1 MEFKVGDRVRIKSWE
16 QMEKEFGKDY
26 FESIN
31 CIPRFIEDMKHLCGK
46 TATIDEICNYD
57 IKLKDWSGDSDGP
70 YWFFSMDMIEL
81 VDTSKFTKSDLQEGD
96 IVTDRE
102 GCKSLFHNGA
112 LRGRTLSIYGLTDDL
127 KDKEGESDNDIVKVE
142 RPIKLETV
150 FERKEPEVIEMTMT
164 ELCEHFGCKVKIVKE
179 KE

>member
-1 MEFKVGDRVRIKSWE
+1 MKFKVGDRVRIKSWE
-16 QMEKEFGKDY
+16 QMEKEFGKDC

-81 VDTSKFTKSDLQEGD
+81 VDTSKLSKSDLQEGD

-102 GCKSLFHNGA
+102 G
-112 LRGRTLSIYGLTDDL
+112 
-127 KDKEGESDNDIVKVE
+127 
-142 RPIKLETV
+142 
-150 FERKEPEVIEMTMT
+150 
-164 ELCEHFGCKVKIVKE
+164 
-179 KE
+179 

>member
-1 MEFKVGDRVRIKSWE
+1 MIFKVGDRVRIKSWE

-46 TATIDEICNYD
+46 TATIDEICNYY

-81 VDTSKFTKSDLQEGD
+81 VDTSKLSKSDLQEGD

-102 GCKSLFHNGA
+102 GNKSIFLDDELYGTTID
-112 LRGRTLSIYGLTDDL
+112 LDGLTDEL
-127 KDKEGESDNDIVKVE
+127 KDDKDYSEYDIVKVE
-142 RPIKLETV
+142 RPIKYETV
-150 FERKEPEVIEMTMT
+150 FERKEVREMTV
-164 ELCEHFGCKVKIVKE
+164 EEISKALGFEVKVVK
-179 KE
+179 

>member
-16 QMEKEFGKDY
+16 QMEKEFGISHGD
-26 FESIN
+26 
-31 CIPRFIEDMKHLCGK
+31 IPCKFRFINGMKHLCGR
-46 TATIDEICNYD
+46 TASIVAIKGSD
-57 IKLKDWSGDSDGP
+57 IYLTNWSDDSGYMDWSIST
-70 YWFFSMDMIEL
+70 DMIEL

-127 KDKEGESDNDIVKVE
+127 KDKDGEYDNDIVKVE

-150 FERKEPEVIEMTMT
+150 FERKEVREMTV
-164 ELCEHFGCKVKIVKE
+164 EEISKALGFEVKVVK
-179 KE
+179 

>member
-1 MEFKVGDRVRIKSWE
+1 MKFKIGASTVE
-16 QMEKEFGKDY
+16 
-26 FESIN
+26 IN
-31 CIPRFIEDMKHLCGK
+31 
-46 TATIDEICNYD
+46 ATD
-57 IKLKDWSGDSDGP
+57 IKLTNGSDDSGD
-70 YWFFSMDMIEL
+70 MDWNISTDM
-81 VDTSKFTKSDLQEGD
+81 DTSNFTKSDLQEGD

-150 FERKEPEVIEMTMT
+150 FERKEPEVIEMTV
-164 ELCEHFGCKVKIVKE
+164 EEISRALGHEVKVVK
-179 KE
+179 

>member
-1 MEFKVGDRVRIKSWE
+1 MNLN
-16 QMEKEFGKDY
+16 EK
-26 FESIN
+26 
-31 CIPRFIEDMKHLCGK
+31 
-46 TATIDEICNYD
+46 

-127 KDKEGESDNDIVKVE
+127 KDKEGKSDNDIVKVE

>member
-1 MEFKVGDRVRIKSWE
+1 MIFKVGDRVRFSEAMDGKRHCPE
-16 QMEKEFGKDY
+16 VEFDNLIR
-26 FESIN
+26 EI
-31 CIPRFIEDMKHLCGK
+31 IENDGY
-46 TATIDEICNYD
+46 N
-57 IKLKDWSGDSDGP
+57 IKLKDLPENSFNKWELD
-70 YWFFSMDMIEL
+70 L

-112 LRGRTLSIYGLTDDL
+112 LRGRTLSIYDLTDDL
-127 KDKEGESDNDIVKVE
+127 KDKEGKSDNDIVKVE

>member
-1 MEFKVGDRVRIKSWE
+1 MIFKVGDRVRIKSWE
-16 QMEKEFGKDY
+16 QMEKEFGKDC

-46 TATIDEICNYD
+46 TATIDEICNYN

-102 GCKSLFHNGA
+102 GNKSIFLDDELYGTTID
-112 LRGRTLSIYGLTDDL
+112 LDGLTDEL
-127 KDKEGESDNDIVKVE
+127 KDDKDYSEYDIVKVE
-142 RPIKLETV
+142 RPIKYETV
-150 FERKEPEVIEMTMT
+150 FERKEVREMTV
-164 ELCEHFGCKVKIVKE
+164 EEISKALGFEVKVVK
-179 KE
+179 

>member
-1 MEFKVGDRVRIKSWE
+1 MEFKVGDRVRFS
-16 QMEKEFGKDY
+16 KEMKESNHDPKVKFDNIIRKIVKIRDVWSCKKIELDGLPRNIFDE
-26 FESIN
+26 FE
-31 CIPRFIEDMKHLCGK
+31 L
-46 TATIDEICNYD
+46 
-57 IKLKDWSGDSDGP
+57 
-70 YWFFSMDMIEL
+70 EL

-127 KDKEGESDNDIVKVE
+127 KDKEGKYDNDIVKVE

-150 FERKEPEVIEMTMT
+150 FERKEVIEMTV
-164 ELCEHFGCKVKIVKE
+164 EEISRALGHEVKVVK
-179 KE
+179 

>member
-16 QMEKEFGKDY
+16 QMEKEFGKDC

-46 TATIDEICNYD
+46 TATIDEICNYN

-81 VDTSKFTKSDLQEGD
+81 VDTSKLSKSDLQEGD

-102 GCKSLFHNGA
+102 GNKSIFLDDELYGTTID
-112 LRGRTLSIYGLTDDL
+112 LDGLTDEL
-127 KDKEGESDNDIVKVE
+127 KDDKDYSEYDIVKVE

>member
-1 MEFKVGDRVRIKSWE
+1 MEFKVGDRVRIKTWE
-16 QMEKEFGKDY
+16 QMEKEFGKD
-26 FESIN
+26 SCGGID
-31 CIPRFIEDMKHLCGK
+31 CMPRFIEDMKYLCGK

-150 FERKEPEVIEMTMT
+150 FERKEPEVIEMTV
-164 ELCEHFGCKVKIVKE
+164 EEISRALGHEVKVVK
-179 KE
+179 

>member
-16 QMEKEFGKDY
+16 QMEKEFGMEFDWIACKCG
-26 FESIN
+26 FNSEM
-31 CIPRFIEDMKHLCGK
+31 RHLCGR
-46 TATIDEICNYD
+46 TATISEINDYKV
-57 IKLKDWSGDSDGP
+57 KLTDWSDDTGGL
-70 YWFFSMDMIEL
+70 YWTISTDMIEL

>member
-57 IKLKDWSGDSDGP
+57 IKLKDWSGDSDGT

-102 GCKSLFHNGA
+102 GCKSLYSNGNFV
-112 LRGRTLSIYGLTDDL
+112 GKTLSIKWLTDDL
-127 KDKEGESDNDIVKVE
+127 KDIDGESDNDIVKVE

-150 FERKEPEVIEMTMT
+150 FERKEPEVIEMTV
-164 ELCEHFGCKVKIVKE
+164 EEISRALGHEVKVVK
-179 KE
+179 

>member
-31 CIPRFIEDMKHLCGK
+31 CIPRFIEDMKYLCGK
-46 TATIDEICNYD
+46 TATIDEIYNYD
-57 IKLKDWSGDSDGP
+57 IKLKDWSDAGGKIH
-70 YWFFSMDMIEL
+70 WFFSTDMIEL

-102 GCKSLFHNGA
+102 GCKSLYSNGNFV
-112 LRGRTLSIYGLTDDL
+112 GKTLSIKWLTDDL
-127 KDKEGESDNDIVKVE
+127 KDIDGESDNDIVKVE

-150 FERKEPEVIEMTMT
+150 FERKEPEVIEMTV
-164 ELCEHFGCKVKIVKE
+164 EEISRALGHEVKVVK
-179 KE
+179 